1 MTKIRG
7 MVLGAFLGDALA
19 LGPHWIYNVEDIKK
33 DFGTITGLTA
43 PKTSYHA
50 GKTKGDFTHYGD
62 LALMMFQYLKVNK
75 ALEENDFYQHYQNY
89 METYEGYKD
98 HASRE
103 TLENLNHHVKEGSHS
118 SELGGFVRFP
128 AYIFMNPKDEAKGLE
143 QVIKQTRLTHNS
155 EVLIERI
162 TFLTQLIYRILKG
175 QKPSDGIEA
184 LKQKAKKVIYDDV
197 EKAISLLNYPTSQA
211 IKQLGQSCD
220 SDYAFPAVI
229 YMVLKY
235 EDHFE
240 EALIENV
247 MAGGD
252 SAARGMVIGGILGA
266 YHGDECLPI
275 GWLASMNHL
284 KDIESLM
291 MTY

>member
-19 LGPHWIYNVEDIKK
+19 LGPHWIYNIEDIKK
-33 DFGTITGLTA
+33 EFGTITGLTA
-43 PKTSYHA
+43 PSTNYHS
-50 GKTKGDFTHYGD
+50 GKNKGDFTHYGD
-62 LALMMFQYLKVNK
+62 QALMLFQFLKVNAEIEK
-75 ALEENDFYQHYQNY
+75 SSFYEQYLNY
-89 METYEGYKD
+89 MHAYTGYKD
-98 HASRE
+98 HATRE
-103 TLENLNHHVKEGSHS
+103 TIENLEHHVNEGSHS
-118 SELGGFVRFP
+118 SELGGFTRFP
-128 AYIFMNPKDEAKGLE
+128 GLIYMNQKEKDKGIE
-143 QVIKQTRLTHNS
+143 QLVLQTRLTHNS
-155 EVLIERI
+155 DVLIERVVFI
-162 TFLTQLIYRILKG
+162 TKLIYMILKG
-175 QKPSDGIEA
+175 TKPSDGINS
-184 LKQKAKKVIYDDV
+184 LKQTSKKLIYDDI
-197 EKAISLLNYPTSQA
+197 EKAVSLLNYPTGQA

-284 KDIESLM
+284 KDIENLM
-291 MTY
+291 MT